1 MAKKI
6 LFVAKNIPV
15 PGKPSNRV
23 VLDIAHRLQKRNH
36 DISILFPK
44 EWVPWFL
51 RKHPKYAHL
60 YGLRDWMDNDLPI
73 HPLTYPRL
81 PLPAHAFRLLGAPRF
96 PLHAWSNQEGP
107 FRAVHAHYLLPDAW
121 IALEV
126 ARGSRVPLVV
136 TVRSSDIK
144 LLRKVPG
151 SSHTWRLAQKL
162 LAKADRVT
170 TLNGPARS
178 YLREHFQVNALLLP
192 HGIPEQLLEDP
203 VPKEKDVDLIVVAQ
217 AIPRKQVDWVIRAF
231 RSFSRE
237 ASRRLV
243 IIGDGPALAEWQ
255 NTAGGDDRIQFPGRL
270 PHTETMQWL
279 RRSAIF
285 ALPSYQETFG
295 LVYLEAAAAGCALIG
310 RAGEGVAGVFPEGEA
325 ILLPDSYESFERS
338 VHQLLADAALRQKMG
353 RAARARVESLT
364 WPNILDRYEALYAAK
379 EEG

>member
-1 MAKKI
+1 MAKKV

-23 VLDIAHRLQKRNH
+23 VLDIARRLQER
-36 DISILFPK
+36 DYDVSVLFPK

-60 YGLRDWMDNDLPI
+60 YGLQDWMDDALSI

-121 IALEV
+121 MALE
-126 ARGSRVPLVV
+126 AAQGSRVPLVV

-144 LLRKVPG
+144 LLEKVPRR
-151 SSHTWRLAQKL
+151 SHTWRLAKQL

-170 TLNGPARS
+170 TLNGPARNF
-178 YLREHFQVNALLLP
+178 LREEFQVDATLLP
-192 HGIPEQLLEDP
+192 HGIPEQLLEVP
-203 VPKEKDVDLIVVAQ
+203 IPKEKDIDLVVVAQ

-231 RSFSRE
+231 RSFSEE
-237 ASRRLV
+237 ASRKLV
-243 IIGDGPALAEWQ
+243 IIGDGPARPEWE
-255 NTAGGDDRIQFPGRL
+255 NTAGGDDRIQFSGRL
-270 PHTETMQWL
+270 PHAETMQWL

-310 RAGEGVAGVFPEGEA
+310 RAGEGVSGVFPEGEA
-325 ILLPDSYESFERS
+325 ILLPDSYESFARS

-353 RAARARVESLT
+353 QAARARVESLT
-364 WPNILDRYEALYAAK
+364 WPKALDRYETLYAAK
-379 EEG
+379 EMD

>member
-1 MAKKI
+1 MTAKKV

-23 VLDIAHRLQKRNH
+23 VLDIAHRLQNRDYKV
-36 DISILFPK
+36 SVLFPK

-51 RKHPKYAHL
+51 RKHPKYTHL
-60 YGLRDWMDNDLPI
+60 YGLEDWMDDDLLI

-121 IALEV
+121 MALE
-126 ARGSRVPLVV
+126 AAQGSSVPLVV

-144 LLRKVPG
+144 LLRKVPQT
-151 SSHTWRLAQKL
+151 SHTWRLARQL

-170 TLNGPARS
+170 SLNGPVQDF
-178 YLREHFQVNALLLP
+178 LHEHFQIDATLLP
-192 HGIPEQLLEDP
+192 HGIPEQLLADA
-203 VPKEKDVDLIVVAQ
+203 VPIEKDIDLITVAQ
-217 AIPRKQVDWVIRAF
+217 AVPRKQIDWVIRAF
-231 RSFSRE
+231 QSFQQGSDRQ
-237 ASRRLV
+237 LV
-243 IIGDGPALAEWQ
+243 IIGEGPSLEEWEKM
-255 NTAGGDDRIQFPGRL
+255 AGGDQRITFAGRL
-270 PHTETMQWL
+270 PHEETMQWL

-295 LVYLEAAAAGCALIG
+295 LVYLEAAAAGCALVG

-325 ILLPDSYESFERS
+325 LFLPDSYESFEGS
-338 VHQLLADAALRQKMG
+338 IHQLLADAALRQKMG
-353 RAARARVESLT
+353 QAARTRAESLT
-364 WPNILDRYEALYAAK
+364 WSKILDRYETLYEAK
-379 EEG
+379 S